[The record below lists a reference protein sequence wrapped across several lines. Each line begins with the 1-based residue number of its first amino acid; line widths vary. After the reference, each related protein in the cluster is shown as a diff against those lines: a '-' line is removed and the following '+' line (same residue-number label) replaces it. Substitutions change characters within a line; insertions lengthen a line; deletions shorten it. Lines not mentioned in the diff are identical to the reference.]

1 MQRCSFLF
9 ARFIAL
15 PRLSPRAA
23 AGMLDDTRVWAN
35 ANAYCLDTRGPMLF
49 EQPRVGT
56 LASALRRWLASCKT
70 IAQRPWPSPPACLNA
85 FAMTPTQEGL
95 PHE

>member
-15 PRLSPRAA
+15 PRLAPCAA

-35 ANAYCLDTRGPMLF
+35 ADAYCLDTRGPMLF
-49 EQPRVGT
+49 ERRGWERWHRHG
-56 LASALRRWLASCKT
+56 ARWLASRKT